1 METGIKNQG
10 AYEAM
15 MRGIARNG
23 NGLDLS
29 AWPED
34 VTDTIRK
41 VCSLWKLRPP
51 ETKKSKAY
59 WIQSARE
66 LMDACG
72 EFGVFLLEQVRIDF
86 VSVMEENIAAGRGG
100 MAPYIVEGPN
110 SLVKVARAK
119 AGELRSQVQEK
130 QEDRTRYVSG
140 KYADFIEH

>member
-1 METGIKNQG
+1 METIVKNQR

-23 NGLDLS
+23 GGLDLS

-34 VTDTIRK
+34 VTDMIRK
-41 VCSLWKLRPP
+41 VCSLWNLRPP

-59 WIQSARE
+59 WIQSTRE

-86 VSVMEENIAAGRGG
+86 VRVMDTNIAAGRGG
-100 MAPYIVEGPN
+100 VAPYTVEGPN

-119 AGELRSQVQEK
+119 AGEMRSKVTERK
-130 QEDRTRYVSG
+130 DERNKYTSG